1 MPGERDLQADGS
13 PLARDRLDARRAAQR
28 RGAIRHTGQSVAVTE
43 VMRVETAA
51 VIVDSEPQPGVAHRE
66 YDVHLCCAGV
76 AGDVVDAFLEDQEN
90 LAAQID
96 AQSYTVASDVA
107 RTPVSAAPTLLSA
120 PTSGFV
126 CIRH

>member
-1 MPGERDLQADGS
+1 
-13 PLARDRLDARRAAQR
+13 
-28 RGAIRHTGQSVAVTE
+28 
-43 VMRVETAA
+43 
-51 VIVDSEPQPGVAHRE
+51 
-66 YDVHLCCAGV
+66 V